1 MGFDA
6 GGVNRLADQHMSNDT
21 DSSRKPVLLVIRDGW
36 GQNPDPTQD
45 ATNATAIA
53 QTPCDDRLRATC
65 PSTLIAASGLDVGLP
80 DRVMGNS
87 EVGHENI
94 GAGRIVDQEL
104 VRLNKL
110 FSDGRLA
117 TNAVWHGAINQ
128 VKAGGRLH
136 LMGIVSDAGVHGM
149 LEHLYGIL
157 GQAKADGISEVFI
170 HAFTDGRDTPPQ
182 SGLEYVRQVDAK
194 CAEIGVGTIA
204 TVCGRFW
211 SMDRDNRWARVQK
224 AYDLLTGKAAVATA
238 SSAEQAV
245 QQYYDAPLSETQKG
259 DEFVAP
265 TAILGPDGSPVA
277 SFQNGD
283 VVLFYNYRGDR
294 PREITK
300 AFVFDEFDGFDRGEK
315 LDLYYAT
322 MTEYEAGLPVH
333 LVSPKPPKLKN
344 ILGEVVANAGIKQF
358 RCAETEKNPH
368 VTFFFNN
375 YRSEPFEGE
384 DRACP
389 QSPPV
394 ATYDMQPEMVADEV
408 TAAVKAAILSGEY
421 GMIIVNFAN
430 PDMVGHTGNLE
441 AVKKAVEATD
451 AGVAELLEALES
463 VGGRALVTADHG
475 NCEQMWNSETEGPHT
490 AHTLNLVELLVV
502 GEGFTKAGTTMRTGG
517 RLADIAPTLL
527 DLMGLPK
534 PAEMTGESLIAN

>member
-1 MGFDA
+1 
-6 GGVNRLADQHMSNDT
+6 MSNAT

-36 GQNPDPTQD
+36 GQNPDSAQD

-117 TNAVWHGAINQ
+117 TNSVWHGAIDQ

-157 GQAKADGISEVFI
+157 RQAKADGISEVFI

-265 TAILGPDGSPVA
+265 TAILGPDGLPVA

-283 VVLFYNYRGDR
+283 AVLFYNYRGDR

-300 AFVFDEFDGFDRGEK
+300 AFVMDDFDGFDRGEK

-333 LVSPKPPKLKN
+333 VVSPKPPKLKN

-389 QSPPV
+389 QSPQV

-408 TAAVKAAILSGEY
+408 TAAVKAAILSGDY

-451 AGVAELLEALES
+451 AGVAELLEALAS

-475 NCEQMWNSETEGPHT
+475 NCEQMWNPETEGPHT

-502 GEGFTKAGTTMRTGG
+502 GECFTKEGTAMRTGG
-517 RLADIAPTLL
+517 RLGDIAPTVL

-534 PAEMTGESLIAN
+534 PVEMTGESLIAR

>member
-1 MGFDA
+1 
-6 GGVNRLADQHMSNDT
+6 MSNDT

-475 NCEQMWNSETEGPHT
+475 NCEQMWNPETEGPHT

>member
-157 GQAKADGISEVFI
+157 RQAKADGISEVFI